1 MPFSAGW
8 EGWRGEGKLNLKFYH
23 WMKSPDTETST
34 CQDDRT
40 ELRSRE
46 ILIQKNEVRND
57 ERMSS

>member
-8 EGWRGEGKLNLKFYH
+8 EGWRGEVKLNLKFYH
-23 WMKSPDTETST
+23 WMKSPETST

-40 ELRSRE
+40 ELHSRE
-46 ILIQKNEVRND
+46 ILIQKNEVRNG